1 MTSHFGGLSPFLK
14 SRTERERLLFVAAAG
29 LAVSLLII
37 VLLVVNFKRQAS
49 ASADRSPSAGNNNI
63 ASVAIG
69 TVSLIAPERLIPKGA
84 KLSEMRFKE
93 VYWPRN
99 EVPEEVVRDVS
110 ELVNYYAKEDLR
122 PGIPIQR
129 SSLTKEISKISL
141 PLTPGMRAVS
151 IEVDATSSLEGHA
164 LPGTRV
170 DVVLTHHG
178 EDQKLIS
185 KVIVQN
191 ARVLSAGGDVTP
203 LRDRSP
209 VDKPVPNAV
218 KTITLEVSTED
229 ALKIQT
235 ARQMGR
241 LSLIMRAAEDVKAV
255 EKTDMAQEEVINN
268 TASGKRNQK
277 NAGCQNRGKMRMGGK
292 EYIIDCEGN
301 INEIVDPN
309 EP

>member
-1 MTSHFGGLSPFLK
+1 MASNFGGQYPFLRN
-14 SRTERERLLFVAAAG
+14 RTERERLLFVAAAG
-29 LAVSLLII
+29 LALSLLII
-37 VLLVVNFKRQAS
+37 TLLVVNFKRNAS
-49 ASADRSPSAGNNNI
+49 ASADRGMDMPPVASA
-63 ASVAIG
+63 AVG
-69 TVSLIAPERLIPKGA
+69 TVALIAPERLIRSGS

-99 EVPEEVVRDVS
+99 EVPQEAVRDAS
-110 ELVNYYAKEDLR
+110 ELVDYYAKEDLR
-122 PGIPIQR
+122 PGIPIRR
-129 SSLTKEISKISL
+129 SSLTTEIAKISL

-170 DVVLTHHG
+170 DIVLTHHG
-178 EDQKLIS
+178 DDQKLVS

-191 ARVLSAGGDVTP
+191 ARVLSAGGDITP

-209 VDKPVPNAV
+209 IEKAVPNVV

-241 LSLIMRAAEDVKAV
+241 LSLIMRATDDNKSV
-255 EKTDMAQEEVINN
+255 EKIDMPQEEVIDGSR
-268 TASGKRNQK
+268 ARGRGRNVV
-277 NAGCQNRGKMRMGGK
+277 CQNRGKMRMGGK

-301 INEIVDPN
+301 INQIVDPN